1 MLSSN
6 NNSSLENNWKLIV
19 AHIKLTRRLLAA
31 LQPLSITLELMGLL
45 PLQNILFNLNQHFE
59 AFSWSCHFVR
69 IGTVVLIL
77 HDCAD
82 PLLELA
88 KLLKYAG
95 RQQKAEIVF
104 GCFTLVWT
112 FTRCSSLS
120 SDFCLNVN
128 NALNHMVSIYHELC
142 YV

>member
-1 MLSSN
+1 M
-6 NNSSLENNWKLIV
+6 
-19 AHIKLTRRLLAA
+19 
-31 LQPLSITLELMGLL
+31 
-45 PLQNILFNLNQHFE
+45 
-59 AFSWSCHFVR
+59 
-69 IGTVVLIL
+69 VLIL

-112 FTRCSSLS
+112 FTRCNSLS
-120 SDFCLNVN
+120 ISLLLVLFAHFCP
-128 NALNHMVSIYHELC
+128 E
-142 YV
+142 

>member
-1 MLSSN
+1 M
-6 NNSSLENNWKLIV
+6 
-19 AHIKLTRRLLAA
+19 
-31 LQPLSITLELMGLL
+31 
-45 PLQNILFNLNQHFE
+45 
-59 AFSWSCHFVR
+59 
-69 IGTVVLIL
+69 VLIL

-120 SDFCLNVN
+120 SDFCLNDLVHITSSAMSRCYLFPTRVLYSTLHAAEEYIDMFPAYYIFN
-128 NALNHMVSIYHELC
+128 TLLISLQFLNVVWTVQILRVRLLILLLLQYH
-142 YV
+142 

>member
-1 MLSSN
+1 
-6 NNSSLENNWKLIV
+6 
-19 AHIKLTRRLLAA
+19 
-31 LQPLSITLELMGLL
+31 MGLL

-120 SDFCLNVN
+120 SDFCLN
-128 NALNHMVSIYHELC
+128 E
-142 YV
+142 